1 MPIPAYIFPLS
12 HRAYQ
17 CCHTQHLRRV
27 RNTRTVEHSGRAL
40 MALPTLTIPVVRNF
54 TEAVCIWGGKTGY
67 RVLGRIRREHD
78 HIVLRS
84 FQAARAALLHGNI
97 TQAMSSIQNIKG
109 LGQFSYS
116 SKHLRM
122 LAPDQC
128 AVFDNLVENF
138 VHPYMPHADRWTMF
152 LDYCAFCRDK
162 AVELTNARVKLGD
175 YASPCT
181 GSESEVEIDA
191 SGSQS
196 TWTAADV
203 DMAIFAWIQRW
214 CTISGTDSSS
224 AERKKPKTQIGDRSV
239 NAGVESPVAK
249 QSSRGQS
256 RVLYLCQKHEK
267 DEAVTIKESC
277 DSNWNNAWICR
288 KHGSLD
294 LKKQGARGTTVYMI
308 GEILRQG
315 TDATIDT
322 RWEESPDGATC
333 HHDGAGYKGR
343 LRMESVGEAV
353 RYLKSFFVIHA
364 CPCNTTETQ
373 AWIDNL

>member
-1 MPIPAYIFPLS
+1 MPLNNAFPLS
-12 HRAYQ
+12 HLDYQ
-17 CCHTQHLRRV
+17 CCHSQHLRRV

-40 MALPTLTIPVVRNF
+40 MELQAFTIPMVRNF

-84 FQAARAALLHGNI
+84 FQAARAAMLNKNI
-97 TQAMSSIQNIKG
+97 PQAMSSIQNIKG

-122 LAPDQC
+122 LAPNQC

-138 VHPYMPHADRWTMF
+138 VHPHMPHADRRTMF
-152 LDYCAFCRDK
+152 LEYCAFCRDK
-162 AVELTNARVKLGD
+162 AIELTSARVKLGD
-175 YASPCT
+175 YASPCN
-181 GSESEVEIDA
+181 GSDVEVEIDTT
-191 SGSQS
+191 GSQS
-196 TWTAADV
+196 IWTAADV

-214 CTISGTDSSS
+214 CATSGAGNFT
-224 AERKKPKTQIGDRSV
+224 AENKNPKPQANDKSM
-239 NAGVESPVAK
+239 NAGAESAVAK
-249 QSSRGQS
+249 QTSRGQS
-256 RVLYLCQKHEK
+256 SVLYLCQNHEK
-267 DEAVTIKESC
+267 DEAVTIKECC

-294 LKKQGARGTTVYMI
+294 FKKQGARGTTVYMI

-315 TDATIDT
+315 TDVTIDT
-322 RWEESPDGATC
+322 RWEENRGGATC
-333 HHDGAGYKGR
+333 HHAGAGYKGR
-343 LRMESVGEAV
+343 LRMESVANAV
-353 RYLKSFFVIHA
+353 SYLKSFFVIQA

-373 AWIDNL
+373 EWINGI